1 MDKTYYSPDISN
13 SKYLQSPS
21 EEEKSTQVEIIRKW
35 CNDFIST
42 VKFDETLEPLKK
54 EDCNIT
60 KSYDLWKYINIKT
73 SESFENSSNQKYKVI
88 KTYLDESHP
97 DLDMFGVS
105 CVINR
110 SWTHRTEVSKEY
122 QSCIAGYA
130 LESFGMLN
138 RKLFTTKEW
147 KFIDENLL
155 KSFLLANAGKF
166 YLYKI
171 IDCRKDTPKK
181 PSILLEGFII

>member
-1 MDKTYYSPDISN
+1 MDKIYYSPDISN
-13 SKYLQSPS
+13 SRFFKSPS

-35 CNDFIST
+35 CDDFIST

-73 SESFENSSNQKYKVI
+73 LESFKNSSDQKDKVI

-97 DLDMFGVS
+97 YLDMFGVS
-105 CVINR
+105 GVINR
-110 SWTHRTEVSKEY
+110 LWTHRTEVSKEY

-130 LESFGMLN
+130 LGSFGMLN

-147 KFIDENLL
+147 KFMDENLL

-171 IDCRKDTPKK
+171 IDCIEDSTKK
-181 PSILLEGFII
+181 SSILLEGFII

>member
-1 MDKTYYSPDISN
+1 MDKKYYSPDISN
-13 SKYLQSPS
+13 SRFFKSPS
-21 EEEKSTQVEIIRKW
+21 EEERSTQVEIIRKW
-35 CNDFIST
+35 CNDFIYT

-73 SESFENSSNQKYKVI
+73 VESFKNSHNQKDKVI
-88 KTYLDESHP
+88 KAYIDESYAHF
-97 DLDMFGVS
+97 DFLNN
-105 CVINR
+105 VIN
-110 SWTHRTEVSKEY
+110 SLWTHRTEVSKEY

-138 RKLFTTKEW
+138 GKLFTTKEW
-147 KFIDENLL
+147 EFIDENLL
-155 KSFLLANAGKF
+155 KSFMLANAGKF

-181 PSILLEGFII
+181 SSILLEGFII